1 MIDYKAEVT
10 INVPAEKVFRA
21 LADEQ
26 KWSMW
31 TEMEQIKVLSGT
43 GFNQV
48 GSQVESV
55 MGEGPLK
62 QKMVFEV
69 SALEP
74 NKRIAFKTISKGS
87 MQWDGELTLESQGA
101 SSTRVLNAG
110 QIRLGGAAKLMEGML
125 SGEIKKGE
133 QKEMQG
139 STCGNHG
146 FGICNGAEAQVA
158 PLGKVTVFAV
168 FTLFQ
173 AFALVA
179 TV

>member
-31 TEMEQIKVLSGT
+31 TEMEQTRVLSGN

-48 GSQVESV
+48 GSQVETV
-55 MGEGPLK
+55 MGEGPMK

-69 SALEP
+69 TQVEP
-74 NKRIAFKTISKGS
+74 NRRLAFKTVSKGS

-101 SSTRVLNAG
+101 SSTRLINSG
-110 QIRLGGAAKLMEGML
+110 QIRLGGAAKLMEGVMA
-125 SGEIKKGE
+125 GEIKKGE
-133 QKEMQG
+133 QKEIEKLKELLE
-139 STCGNHG
+139 SNK
-146 FGICNGAEAQVA
+146 I
-158 PLGKVTVFAV
+158 
-168 FTLFQ
+168 
-173 AFALVA
+173 
-179 TV
+179 